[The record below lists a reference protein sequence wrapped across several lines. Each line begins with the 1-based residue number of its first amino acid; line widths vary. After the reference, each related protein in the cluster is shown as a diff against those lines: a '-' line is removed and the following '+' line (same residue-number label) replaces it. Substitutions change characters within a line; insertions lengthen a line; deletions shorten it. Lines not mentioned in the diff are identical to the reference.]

1 MTPLEQLRQSWAQT
15 AQKDQERI
23 FEQEKPKGAFA
34 ETGYS
39 YIAHGST
46 LQTLNLYFPQKN
58 ESLKPLPTIIDIHGG
73 GWMYGNRRL
82 NENYCRFLA
91 AQGYAVMAM
100 SYRLFPEVGL
110 KQMMADIFASLHW
123 LEHFGPQKGCNLN
136 KVYLVGDSAGAHLA
150 GLAACL
156 QASTKLQRIFA
167 LTPVNFEFT
176 KIALINGVM
185 EPTRLAEGKGLMSK
199 TADLQ
204 LELFEKQAPEIAPF
218 IDFSKACSGLKLPP
232 ILVIGGENDSFWWQT
247 ELLIATL
254 NETGAPYQTK
264 LWTQEDG
271 PHLGHVFNVA
281 HWEWSESR
289 TTNLA
294 MLRFFATEEANQT

>member
-46 LQTLNLYFPQKN
+46 LQTLNLYFPQKS

-123 LEHFGPQKGCNLN
+123 LEHFGPQKDCNLN

-176 KIALINGVM
+176 KIALINGGVM
-185 EPTRLAEGKGLMSK
+185 EPTRLAEGKGGLMSK

-254 NETGAPYQTK
+254 NETGGALIKPSYGRK
-264 LWTQEDG
+264 RM
-271 PHLGHVFNVA
+271 GHILDMF
-281 HWEWSESR
+281 S
-289 TTNLA
+289 
-294 MLRFFATEEANQT
+294 MLHIGSGVKVEQQI